1 MTAEEGL
8 WPEKK
13 ESCAKAGEDASVCQ
27 GNTVLSLIGV
37 FHGCSQLPKMASP
50 FLSIPSGVHLKA
62 ASRFPRA
69 AGVFWPS

>member
-13 ESCAKAGEDASVCQ
+13 DSCTKAGEHASVCQ
-27 GNTVLSLIGV
+27 GNTIILSLTGV

-50 FLSIPSGVHLKA
+50 LPSSPLK
-62 ASRFPRA
+62 
-69 AGVFWPS
+69 GC

>member
-13 ESCAKAGEDASVCQ
+13 ESCAKAGEAASVCQ

-50 FLSIPSGVHLKA
+50 FP
-62 ASRFPRA
+62 
-69 AGVFWPS
+69 